1 MCVYTENALYT
12 GVQTLYIGV
21 YKGVF
26 TVYTVLFSQG
36 FMGSEVGQKPL
47 ASKVFFHLSLLEG

>member
-1 MCVYTENALYT
+1 MYTENALYT

-26 TVYTVLFSQG
+26 TVYTVLFSKG
-36 FMGSEVGQKPL
+36 FMGSEVDQKPS

>member
-12 GVQTLYIGV
+12 GVQTL

>member
-1 MCVYTENALYT
+1 MCVYTGALYT

-26 TVYTVLFSQG
+26 TVYTVWFSQG
-36 FMGSEVGQKPL
+36 FMGSEVDQKPL
-47 ASKVFFHLSLLEG
+47 ASKVFFHLTLLEG